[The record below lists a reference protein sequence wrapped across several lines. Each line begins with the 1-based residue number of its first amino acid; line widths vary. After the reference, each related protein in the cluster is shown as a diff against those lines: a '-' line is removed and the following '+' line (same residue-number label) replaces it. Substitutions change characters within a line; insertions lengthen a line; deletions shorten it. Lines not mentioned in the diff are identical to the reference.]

1 MNRSPTPKLASFQY
15 REGTKL
21 EQPLTESL
29 ALVQGLA
36 ARSRSL
42 VHVHELNQVTCGEV
56 DVQVVNHTVGME
68 QLVSI
73 AQVSA
78 GVIAAVVGAVKD
90 TGETITLGQA
100 GHAVALFAV
109 AVETVAVSQDPGTLR
124 THLLDELYRLNEP
137 TLRERARLETYK

>member
-1 MNRSPTPKLASFQY
+1 MLI
-15 REGTKL
+15 
-21 EQPLTESL
+21 
-29 ALVQGLA
+29 QGLA

-42 VHVHELNQVTCGEV
+42 VHVHELNQVTSGEV
-56 DVQVVNHTVGME
+56 DVQVGNHTVGME

-73 AQVSA
+73 AQVSG

-90 TGETITLGQA
+90 TGENITLGQA

-109 AVETVAVSQDPGTLR
+109 AVETVAASQEPGTLR

-137 TLRERARLETYK
+137 TLRERARLEETSK